1 MKITI
6 TYYGVEHTINTK
18 PKVDY
23 MDENELDETNL
34 PEAFRA
40 FRSLLLSLTFCENH
54 IDETFLRVENGFEKD
69 IDDLEQILK
78 NIKDAD

>member
-23 MDENELDETNL
+23 SDENEMDITTIPETL
-34 PEAFRA
+34 RA
-40 FRSLLLSLTFCENH
+40 FRSLLLSLTFSQKH
-54 IDETFLRVENGFEKD
+54 IDAAFKRVDDDFHEE

-78 NIKDAD
+78 NIPDAD